1 MILRLAKLKFKQV
14 ASPLAKLRSG
24 AGRRSVDGL
33 ERILLDE
40 VAVIN
45 QRPVLG
51 VLNVAQLVDGAHG
64 FALFALDVS
73 CQGLDGIEHHL
84 VGANFTEVLNP
95 VLGILSQCG
104 KSRSTMASFSLAKRL
119 SRREIRLPNRLPP
132 VRESFS
138 KPIEPVF
145 SVFSGGMS
153 VVTVKP
159 LPRFSTTASV
169 VP

>member
-1 MILRLAKLKFKQV
+1 LT
-14 ASPLAKLRSG
+14 KLRSG
-24 AGRRSVDGL
+24 AGQRLVDSL

-45 QRPVLG
+45 QRLLQG
-51 VLNVAQLVDGAHG
+51 ALNVAQLVDGAHR
-64 FALFALDVS
+64 FAVS
-73 CQGLDGIEHHL
+73 AQGLDGIEYHL
-84 VGANFTEVLNP
+84 VGGNFTEVLNP
-95 VLGILSQCG
+95 VLGILSQCR

-145 SVFSGGMS
+145 SVFSAGMS